1 MSIDSVAVSSIMTKD
16 VKTATENQT
25 IHDICKI
32 MHENNIGDVIIV
44 KEFGSEPVGIITER
58 DIVNQMALVPSSL
71 QIADTNS

>member
-16 VKTATENQT
+16 VKTATESQT

-32 MHENNIGDVIIV
+32 MHDNNIGDVIIV

-58 DIVNQMALVPSSL
+58 DVVNQMAVVPSSL
-71 QIADTNS
+71 QIAVHQS